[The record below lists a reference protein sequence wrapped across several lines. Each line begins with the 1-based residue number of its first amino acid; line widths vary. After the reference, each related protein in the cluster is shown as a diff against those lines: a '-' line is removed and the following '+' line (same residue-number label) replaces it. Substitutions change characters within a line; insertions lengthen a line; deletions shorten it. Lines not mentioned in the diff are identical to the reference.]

1 MGSLTIDNN
10 DKDSFKTILMMQYNV
25 NLESVIIELL
35 KIT

>member
-1 MGSLTIDNN
+1 MGNLTIDNN
-10 DKDSFKTILMMQYNV
+10 DKDSFKNILIMQYNV